1 MQYKFTLLAT
11 TLLFQRVQ
19 RTVDST

>member
-11 TLLFQRVQ
+11 TLLFQHVQ
-19 RTVDST
+19 